1 MKTLRWLAG
10 IVKNKIGRV
19 VLLCLLQGLLVV
31 CGISFSLLMR
41 TAFDGAASGNL
52 RQFLTGA
59 GWMVLIILSQLLL
72 RMGNR
77 LLEEDTRAVV
87 ENTLRLH
94 VFGNI
99 LGQDYQKASACH
111 SGAYM
116 NYLTSDV
123 AVVTDGAV
131 TLLPGIASMLLKII
145 GVLLVMYRMAPVL
158 ALIFL
163 AGGLL
168 LVLCSLAPRKWMKK
182 LHCQVQEAESEV
194 RCFLQECLES
204 LLIIRSFHCEEKVL
218 RTGEEKSERFRKIRW
233 RRSRVS
239 SLFGTVLSLAM
250 QGGYLLG
257 FAWGGYAVLHGNI
270 SYGTLVALIQLIGQ
284 IQTPFVN
291 FGSTLPKVAS
301 FFASAERLLALTEE
315 REKQQR
321 TAEERDELYRHMKAL
336 CGENV
341 TFSYGQD
348 KRVLENQSFAVCRG
362 ETVAIVGTSGI
373 GKSTLMKLLM
383 NVYLPESGVIYL
395 EVDAR
400 PWDGSLAAESE
411 SEAAVGQKAGMK
423 RIPVGEL
430 PAGMFAYVPQG
441 NQLMSGT
448 IREVVGFAEQS
459 EEISE
464 ERVRWALRMACAEE
478 FVDQLPDGCDTVL
491 GEKGSGLS
499 EGQTQRLAV
508 ARALYSGC
516 PILMLDEATSALD
529 METERALVESIKSL
543 EDRTV
548 LLVTHRQEVWKVC
561 DRVIRL
567 GDMIVG
573 EEAVSR

>member
-31 CGISFSLLMR
+31 CGIAFSLLMR
-41 TAFDGAASGNL
+41 TAFDGAASGSL

-59 GWMVLIILSQLLL
+59 GWMVIIILSQLLL

-123 AVVTDGAV
+123 TVVTDGVV
-131 TLLPGIASMLLKII
+131 TLLPGMTSMLLKIV

-168 LVLCSLAPRKWMKK
+168 LVLCSLVPRKWMKK
-182 LHCQVQEAESEV
+182 LHCQVQEAESTV

-204 LLIIRSFHCEEKVL
+204 LLIIRSFHCEEKVT
-218 RTGEEKSERFRKIRW
+218 RTGAEKSEQFRKIRW
-233 RRSRVS
+233 KRSRMS
-239 SLFGTVLSLAM
+239 ALFGTVLSLAM

-257 FAWGGYAVLHGNI
+257 FAWGGYAVLHGTI

-301 FFASAERLLALTEE
+301 FFASGERLLALTEE
-315 REKQQR
+315 RDKQQR
-321 TAEERDELYRHMKAL
+321 TAGDRDEIYSHMKAL

-341 TFSYGQD
+341 TFSYGQG
-348 KRVLENQSFAVCRG
+348 KRVLENQSFAVRRG

-383 NVYLPESGVIYL
+383 NVYLPESGEIYL
-395 EVDAR
+395 ETGKV
-400 PWDGSLAAESE
+400 
-411 SEAAVGQKAGMK
+411 
-423 RIPVGEL
+423 RISVGEL

-459 EEISE
+459 KEISK
-464 ERVRWALRMACAEE
+464 ERVRWALELACAAE
-478 FVDQLPDGCDTVL
+478 FVEQLPDGYDTVL

-567 GDMIVG
+567 GDD
-573 EEAVSR
+573 A

>member
-19 VLLCLLQGLLVV
+19 VLLCVLQGLLVV
-31 CGISFSLLMR
+31 CGIAFSLLMR
-41 TAFDGAASGNL
+41 TAFDGAASGDL
-52 RQFLTGA
+52 EQFLTGA

-72 RMGNR
+72 RMGDR

-99 LGQDYQKASACH
+99 LGQDYQKASAYH

-123 AVVTDGAV
+123 TVVTDGVV
-131 TLLPGIASMLLKII
+131 TLFPGIFSMLLKIV
-145 GVLLVMYRMAPVL
+145 GVLLVMYRLAPAL
-158 ALIFL
+158 AVIFL

-168 LVLCSLAPRKWMKK
+168 LVLCSLAPRKWMKR
-182 LHCQVQEAESEV
+182 LHCQVQEAESGV

-204 LLIIRSFHCEEKVL
+204 LLIIRSFHCEEKIL
-218 RTGEEKSERFRKIRW
+218 RTGQEKSEEFRRIR
-233 RRSRVS
+233 RKRSRMS

-257 FAWGGYAVLHGNI
+257 FAWGGYAVLKGNI

-291 FGSTLPKVAS
+291 FGSTLPKAAAFLAS
-301 FFASAERLLALTEE
+301 GERLLALTEE
-315 REKQQR
+315 RDRQQR
-321 TAEERDELYRHMKAL
+321 VAGDRDEIYGRMLAL
-336 CGENV
+336 RGENV
-341 TFSYGQD
+341 TFSYGQGK
-348 KRVLENQSFAVCRG
+348 KRVLKRQSFAVRKG
-362 ETVAIVGTSGI
+362 ETVAVVGTSGI

-383 NVYLPESGVIYL
+383 NVYLPESGEIYL
-395 EVDAR
+395 E
-400 PWDGSLAAESE
+400 AEDE
-411 SEAAVGQKAGMK
+411 
-423 RIPVGEL
+423 RIPVGAL

-448 IREVVGFAEQS
+448 ILEVVGFAEQS
-459 EEISE
+459 EEIPK
-464 ERVRWALRMACAEE
+464 ERVRWACRMACADG
-478 FVDQLPDGCDTVL
+478 FVEQLPDGYDTVL

-499 EGQTQRLAV
+499 EGQIQRLAV

-516 PILMLDEATSALD
+516 PILLLDEATSALD
-529 METERALVESIKSL
+529 METERELVESIKAL
-543 EDRTV
+543 KDRTV

-567 GDMIVG
+567 ED
-573 EEAVSR
+573 RCF

>member
-31 CGISFSLLMR
+31 CGIAFSLLMR
-41 TAFDGAASGNL
+41 TAFDGAASGSL

-59 GWMVLIILSQLLL
+59 GWMVIIILSQLLL

-123 AVVTDGAV
+123 TVVTDGVV
-131 TLLPGIASMLLKII
+131 TLLPGMTSMLLKIV

-168 LVLCSLAPRKWMKK
+168 LVLCSLVPRKWMKK
-182 LHCQVQEAESEV
+182 LHCQVQEAESTV
-194 RCFLQECLES
+194 RCYLQECLES
-204 LLIIRSFHCEEKVL
+204 LLIIRSFHCEEKVT
-218 RTGEEKSERFRKIRW
+218 RTGEEKSEQFRKIRW
-233 RRSRVS
+233 KRSRMS

-257 FAWGGYAVLHGNI
+257 FAWGGYAVLHGTI

-301 FFASAERLLALTEE
+301 FFASGERLLALTEE
-315 REKQQR
+315 RDKQQR
-321 TAEERDELYRHMKAL
+321 TAGDRDEIYRHMKAL

-341 TFSYGQD
+341 TFSYGQG
-348 KRVLENQSFAVCRG
+348 KRVLENQSFAVRRG

-383 NVYLPESGVIYL
+383 NVYLPESGEIYL
-395 EVDAR
+395 EA
-400 PWDGSLAAESE
+400 DGSLGAENEPETNGSLGAE
-411 SEAAVGQKAGMK
+411 GELGTDMSRGAGK
-423 RIPVGEL
+423 VRIPVGEL

-459 EEISE
+459 KEILG
-464 ERVRWALRMACAEE
+464 ERVRWALEMACAAE
-478 FVDQLPDGCDTVL
+478 FVEQLPDGYDTVL

-567 GDMIVG
+567 GDG
-573 EEAVSR
+573 A

>member
-10 IVKNKIGRV
+10 IVKKKMGRV
-19 VLLCLLQGLLVV
+19 VLLCVLQGLLVV
-31 CGISFSLLMR
+31 CGIAFSLFMR

-52 RQFLTGA
+52 RQFLNGA

-72 RMGNR
+72 RMGDR

-87 ENTLRLH
+87 ENSLRLH

-99 LGQDYQKASACH
+99 LGQDYQKASGCH

-123 AVVTDGAV
+123 SVVTDGVV
-131 TLLPGIASMLLKII
+131 TLLPGIVSMLLKII

-168 LVLCSLAPRKWMKK
+168 LVFCSLLPRKWMKK
-182 LHCQVQEAESEV
+182 LHCQVQEAESTV

-204 LLIIRSFHCEEKVL
+204 ILIIRSFHCEEKTL
-218 RTGEEKSERFRKIRW
+218 RMGREKSEQFRRVRR
-233 RRSRVS
+233 RRSRMS

-257 FAWGGYAVLHGNI
+257 FAWGGYAVLHGKI

-291 FGSTLPKVAS
+291 FGSTLPKVAA
-301 FFASAERLLALTEE
+301 FFASGERLLALTGTPDV
-315 REKQQR
+315 QR
-321 TAEERDELYRHMKAL
+321 GAAGDRDELYRRMTAL

-341 TFSYGQD
+341 TFSYGQG
-348 KRVLENQSFAVCRG
+348 KRVLKEQSFTVLRG

-383 NVYLPESGVIYL
+383 NVYLPESGEIYL
-395 EVDAR
+395 EAEDGTEA
-400 PWDGSLAAESE
+400 DGSL
-411 SEAAVGQKAGMK
+411 GMEGGSL

-459 EEISE
+459 EEIPP
-464 ERVRWALRMACAEE
+464 ERVRWACRMACAAD
-478 FVDQLPDGCDTVL
+478 FVEQLPDGYDTVL

-516 PILMLDEATSALD
+516 PILLLDEATSALD

-543 EDRTV
+543 KDRTV

-567 GDMIVG
+567 
-573 EEAVSR
+573 EASDQE

>member
-31 CGISFSLLMR
+31 CGIAFSLLMR

-123 AVVTDGAV
+123 TVVTDGVV
-131 TLLPGIASMLLKII
+131 TLLPGMASMLLKIV

-168 LVLCSLAPRKWMKK
+168 LVLCSLVPRKWMKK
-182 LHCQVQEAESEV
+182 LHCQVQEAESTV
-194 RCFLQECLES
+194 RCYLQECLES
-204 LLIIRSFHCEEKVL
+204 LLIIRSFHCEEKVM
-218 RTGEEKSERFRKIRW
+218 RTGAEKSEQFRKIRW
-233 RRSRVS
+233 KRSRMS
-239 SLFGTVLSLAM
+239 ALFGTVLSLAM

-301 FFASAERLLALTEE
+301 FFASGERLLTLTEE
-315 REKQQR
+315 RDKQQR
-321 TAEERDELYRHMKAL
+321 TAGDRDEIYSHMKAL

-341 TFSYGQD
+341 TFSYGQG
-348 KRVLENQSFAVCRG
+348 KRVLENQSFAVRRG

-383 NVYLPESGVIYL
+383 NVYLPESGEIYL
-395 EVDAR
+395 ETGKV
-400 PWDGSLAAESE
+400 
-411 SEAAVGQKAGMK
+411 

-459 EEISE
+459 KEILG
-464 ERVRWALRMACAEE
+464 ERVRWALEMACAAE
-478 FVDQLPDGCDTVL
+478 FVEQLPDECDTVL

-516 PILMLDEATSALD
+516 PILLLDEATSALD

-567 GDMIVG
+567 GDGV
-573 EEAVSR
+573 